1 MARCKKCNGKK
12 GFFGEFKE
20 FISKGSVLDLAVGI
34 IIGGAF
40 TAIVTALTT
49 QILTPL
55 INWALASMIGENGL
69 ESARTILKGVY
80 DETTKEIIWESS
92 IYIDWGAFI
101 SAIINFILV
110 AFILFVIVKAINT
123 AKQKKAELEAK
134 ELERYYEKHPE
145 ERPTPPEPGVPAPT
159 QEELLTQIRD
169 ILKEKK

>member
-1 MARCKKCNGKK
+1 MIMARRKKDKK

-55 INWALASMIGENGL
+55 INWALASMIGEDGL

-110 AFILFVIVKAINT
+110 ALILFIIVKTINT
-123 AKQKKAELEAK
+123 SKAKREQLEAQR
-134 ELERYYEKHPE
+134 LEKYYEKHPE
-145 ERPTPPEPGVPAPT
+145 ERPAPVEPGVPAPT

>member
-1 MARCKKCNGKK
+1 MGKKKNGKK

-20 FISKGSVLDLAVGI
+20 FISRGSVLDLAVGI

-49 QILTPL
+49 HILNPL
-55 INWALASMIGENGL
+55 INWAIASIIGDKGL
-69 ESARTILKGVY
+69 ESARTLLSAQYVDGVL
-80 DETTKEIIWESS
+80 DWESS

-110 AFILFVIVKAINT
+110 ALVLFIIVRSINKAKEASEKVKAE
-123 AKQKKAELEAK
+123 QLEK
-134 ELERYYEKHPE
+134 YYEKHPE
-145 ERPTPPEPGVPAPT
+145 ERPAPVEAAAPAPT

>member
-1 MARCKKCNGKK
+1 MARRKKDKK

-40 TAIVTALTT
+40 TAIVTALTS

-55 INWALASMIGENGL
+55 INWALSAMLGKDAL
-69 ESARTILKGVY
+69 EGARTILGQPVY
-80 DETTKEIIWESS
+80 VEGSKVIDWEATNF
-92 IYIDWGAFI
+92 IDWGAFI
-101 SAIINFILV
+101 SAIINFFLV
-110 AFILFVIVKAINT
+110 ALILFIIVKAINT
-123 AKQKKAELEAK
+123 SKAKKEQLEAQR
-134 ELERYYEKHPE
+134 LEKYYEKHPE
-145 ERPTPPEPGVPAPT
+145 ERPAPVEPGVPAPT

>member
-1 MARCKKCNGKK
+1 MARRKKDKK

-40 TAIVTALTT
+40 TAIVTALTS

-55 INWALASMIGENGL
+55 INWALSAMLGKDAL
-69 ESARTILKGVY
+69 EGARTILGQPVY
-80 DETTKEIIWESS
+80 VEGSKVIDWEATNF
-92 IYIDWGAFI
+92 IDWGAFI
-101 SAIINFILV
+101 SAIINFFLV
-110 AFILFVIVKAINT
+110 ALILFIIVKAINT
-123 AKQKKAELEAK
+123 SKAKKEQLEAQR
-134 ELERYYEKHPE
+134 LEKYYEKHPE
-145 ERPTPPEPGVPAPT
+145 ERPAPVEPGVPAPS

>member
-1 MARCKKCNGKK
+1 MAKCKCKKGK

-40 TAIVTALTT
+40 TAIVTALTS

-55 INWALASMIGENGL
+55 INWALASIIGENGL

-80 DETTKEIIWESS
+80 EEGTNQIIWESS

-101 SAIINFILV
+101 SAIINFLLV
-110 AFILFVIVKAINT
+110 AFILFIIVKAINT
-123 AKQKKAELEAK
+123 AKAKKEELAAAELEK
-134 ELERYYEKHPE
+134 YYRKHPE
-145 ERPTPPEPGVPAPT
+145 ERPAPVPEAAPAPT
-159 QEELLTQIRD
+159 TEQLLTQIRD

>member
-1 MARCKKCNGKK
+1 MGKKKNGKK
-12 GFFGEFKE
+12 GFFAEFKE
-20 FISKGSVLDLAVGI
+20 FISRGSVLDLAVGI

-49 QILTPL
+49 HILNPL
-55 INWALASMIGENGL
+55 INWAISSIIGDKGL
-69 ESARTILKGVY
+69 ESARTLLSAQYTLAGDI
-80 DETTKEIIWESS
+80 DWESS

-110 AFILFVIVKAINT
+110 AFVLFIIVRSINKAKEASEKVKAE
-123 AKQKKAELEAK
+123 QLEK
-134 ELERYYEKHPE
+134 YYEKHPE
-145 ERPTPPEPGVPAPT
+145 ERPAPVEAAAPAPT